1 LSSVTAD
8 NHQKQA
14 VIRSIPEIP
23 EIQGSTGYEFFGEKR

>member
-1 LSSVTAD
+1 LPSVKAD

-23 EIQGSTGYEFFGEKR
+23 EIQGSTGYEFRGGKR